1 MGERGR
7 WGQNPSL
14 EEARKVALIVT
25 MKCINLGGN
34 LMLATDSISI
44 STSVTKGEEI
54 IAGPEDTT
62 APSVTGANGEVK

>member
-44 STSVTKGEEI
+44 STSVIHSFPWRSSGHD
-54 IAGPEDTT
+54 GHD
-62 APSVTGANGEVK
+62 